1 MGKTKK
7 INVRDGIFS
16 WRINGSSIG
25 ESDLASKALTLIVD
39 VSTLCIGGSTNM
51 HQSWRS
57 PIPMSYPVP
66 GISTVPGV
74 TMITR
79 LNSAYPHS
87 NE

>member
-1 MGKTKK
+1 MGKST
-7 INVRDGIFS
+7 
-16 WRINGSSIG
+16 INGQFSIAM
-25 ESDLASKALTLIVD
+25 LVHQR

-79 LNSAYPHS
+79 VNSAYPHS